1 MQESEKCLD
10 FSFIHRLQTVAAAS
24 IIPENPKSQLLSFP
38 IIDLEGVSEDST
50 KRKEIVE
57 KVREASENWGFF
69 QVVNHG
75 IPCTVLDE
83 MLDGVKKFNEQDIE
97 VKKKW
102 YSRDP
107 TKRVVYNS
115 NFDLYTAPS
124 ANWRDTFYC
133 ILAPNPLPPQELP
146 LICR

>member
-1 MQESEKCLD
+1 M
-10 FSFIHRLQTVAAAS
+10 
-24 IIPENPKSQLLSFP
+24 SFP

-50 KRKEIVE
+50 KRQEIVE

-107 TKRVVYNS
+107 TKRFVYNS

-124 ANWRDTFYC
+124 SNWRDTFYC